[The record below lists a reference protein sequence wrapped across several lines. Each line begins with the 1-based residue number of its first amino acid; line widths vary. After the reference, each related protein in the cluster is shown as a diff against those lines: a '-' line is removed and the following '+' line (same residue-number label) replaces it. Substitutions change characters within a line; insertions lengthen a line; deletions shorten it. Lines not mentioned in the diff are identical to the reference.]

1 VTTAEE
7 DLSPLDVGPRGE
19 RLVHRVDLVSA
30 GAVTLLASVA
40 YLVAILTQIQPT
52 RGFAVTLFTIAPAAG
67 AVATAIL
74 WYTGRTFNDPLLR
87 WYAVGLVTA
96 VVAMVLQLIS
106 FPVVSRQGGP
116 FGTGGD
122 SSAALYLLFHLAPAL
137 AAGAGVLRL
146 ASSWARPITVAGVVL
161 ALLLALDLLPL
172 PLLLRPDGSYSTALL
187 VLEGITALVILVA
200 AAVWTRAVG
209 RAPSALH
216 AWVSVSLMLS
226 FTDVLLNLL
235 AAERFSPVWWS
246 SLSMRAATYAV
257 LAGGC
262 LVWLLQSLGTAER
275 YTEQE
280 LSRREGQLGV
290 AFGLTRR
297 LLEVSERLSL
307 TVSLDDVKESLVD
320 LARTGTGMTAGV
332 LHVPGPGAQDPS
344 PALASMIAAHTPTTG
359 LVLASSRAE
368 LVHLLPGAQ
377 VPREVGAGAL
387 VPIGLGRDT
396 AWLALWSATEHRW
409 PQDATPFLAGL
420 ADQGGQALQRAL
432 SYEAMARAATTLQ
445 ESLLPARLPE
455 PEGLRLLSA
464 YRPLTEHTQ
473 VGGDWFDCVEVGDH
487 HVALVIGDVMGK
499 GLRAAAVMGQVR
511 VAMRTAIGY
520 DPSPTA
526 VLRALDGDA
535 LDLEEDEIVT
545 LTYGLLDLSTGQL
558 AVARAGHPPVLIA
571 RPDAPVET
579 LVDGGSP
586 PIGVPV
592 ASRAEVWTQLEPGS
606 ALVLYTDGLVE
617 SRTESLDVGIE
628 ATARHVEALHAA
640 AEGRHAA
647 WQGWLDDVAARSG
660 WQDDVAVLIALYR

>member
-1 VTTAEE
+1 VATAED

-30 GAVTLLASVA
+30 GAVTLLASAA

-52 RGFAVTLFTIAPAAG
+52 RGFAVTLFTIAPVAG
-67 AVATAIL
+67 AVALAIL

-87 WYAVGLVTA
+87 WYAVGLA
-96 VVAMVLQLIS
+96 VAVPAMLLQLIS
-106 FPVVSRQGGP
+106 FPIVSRRGGP
-116 FGTGGD
+116 FGTDGD

-137 AAGAGVLRL
+137 AALAGVRRL
-146 ASSWARPITVAGVVL
+146 AARWARPIVL
-161 ALLLALDLLPL
+161 AGGALAFLLALDLVPL
-172 PLLLRPDGSYSTALL
+172 PVLLATDASYSTTLL
-187 VLEGITALVILVA
+187 VLEGLTAAVILVA
-200 AAVWTRAVG
+200 AAAWTRAVG

-226 FTDVLLNLL
+226 FADMLFNLL
-235 AAERFSPVWWS
+235 AAERFTPVWWS

-262 LVWLLQSLGTAER
+262 LVWVLLSLGTAER

-307 TVSLDDVKESLVD
+307 AVSLDDVKDSLVD
-320 LARTGTGMTAGV
+320 LARSGTGMTAGV
-332 LHVPGPGAQDPS
+332 IHVPGPDAGPPS
-344 PALASMIAAHTPTTG
+344 PALASMIAAHDPADG
-359 LVLASSRAE
+359 LVLAPTRAD
-368 LVHLLPGAQ
+368 LVQMLPAAR
-377 VPREVGAGAL
+377 VPPEVGAGAL

-409 PQDATPFLAGL
+409 SQDALPFLAGL

-432 SYEAMARAATTLQ
+432 AYEAMANAATTLQ

-473 VGGDWFDCVEVGDH
+473 VGGDWFDCVEVGEH

-526 VLRALDGDA
+526 VLRALDGGA
-535 LDLEEDEIVT
+535 LDLEDDEIVT
-545 LTYGLLDLSTGQL
+545 LTYALLDLRSGQL
-558 AVARAGHPPVLIA
+558 AVARAGHPPALIA

-592 ASRAEVWTQLEPGS
+592 GGRAEVWTQLEPGS

-628 ATARHVEALHAA
+628 ATARRVESLHASA
-640 AEGRHAA
+640 SGRQAA
-647 WQGWLDDVAARSG
+647 WQGWLDDVAAQGG